1 MAAPGTTSARDER
14 IDRPLRSRLWSPIAR
29 HPATS
34 AVVALVLAG
43 LAIFVLVY
51 FQPQKLFL
59 DQKVSEAA
67 PAASGDVLAQ
77 GSFEGIA
84 HETTGAAQVIGL
96 ADGSR
101 VLRFQD
107 LNTSNGPDLH
117 VYLSTAPVGSEE
129 ETYAEDF
136 ATLGKLKGNV
146 GSQNYELPGDL
157 DLSRFQ
163 SVVIWCKR
171 FSVAFGVAPLA

>member
-1 MAAPGTTSARDER
+1 MAGPGTTSARDER
-14 IDRPLRSRLWSPIAR
+14 IDRPMRSRLWSPIAR

-34 AVVALVLAG
+34 AVVALVLGG

-67 PAASGDVLAQ
+67 ASGDVLTQ

-84 HETTGAAQVIGL
+84 HETTGAAKVIEL

-129 ETYAEDF
+129 ATYAEDF